1 MAHTEF
7 VEVYRVEH
15 GDYMFIPKEVQEKY
29 QDKFVL
35 KVEEEEIIKEYEEE
49 EEAVEEIIKEYEEEG
64 EEAVEVVKPK
74 RGRRAK

>member
-15 GDYMFIPKEVQEKY
+15 GDYMFIPKQVQEKY

-35 KVEEEEIIKEYEEE
+35 KEEVREVVEEEEEV
-49 EEAVEEIIKEYEEEG
+49 VEEMAEE
-64 EEAVEVVKPK
+64 VKPK

>member
-15 GDYMFIPKEVQEKY
+15 GDYMFIPKQVQEKY

-35 KVEEEEIIKEYEEE
+35 KEVGEVVREVVEEEEVAEE
-49 EEAVEEIIKEYEEEG
+49 
-64 EEAVEVVKPK
+64 VKPK

>member
-35 KVEEEEIIKEYEEE
+35 KVEAEEVV
-49 EEAVEEIIKEYEEEG
+49 EEATEE
-64 EEAVEVVKPK
+64 VKPK

>member
-15 GDYMFIPKEVQEKY
+15 GDYMFIPKQVEEKY

-35 KVEEEEIIKEYEEE
+35 KEEVGKVVEEEEEV
-49 EEAVEEIIKEYEEEG
+49 VEE
-64 EEAVEVVKPK
+64 VKPK

>member
-15 GDYMFIPKEVQEKY
+15 GDYMFIPKQVQEKY

-35 KVEEEEIIKEYEEE
+35 KE
-49 EEAVEEIIKEYEEEG
+49 EEAVEEIIKGYGEEE
-64 EEAVEVVKPK
+64 EAAVEVVKPK

>member
-15 GDYMFIPKEVQEKY
+15 GDYMFIPKQVQEKY

-35 KVEEEEIIKEYEEE
+35 KEEVGEVVEEEEEEE
-49 EEAVEEIIKEYEEEG
+49 EVVVEE
-64 EEAVEVVKPK
+64 VKPK

>member
-15 GDYMFIPKEVQEKY
+15 GDYMFIPKQVQEKY

-35 KVEEEEIIKEYEEE
+35 KEEEVVVEEV
-49 EEAVEEIIKEYEEEG
+49 VEE
-64 EEAVEVVKPK
+64 VTPK

>member
-15 GDYMFIPKEVQEKY
+15 GDYMFIPEQVQEKY

-35 KVEEEEIIKEYEEE
+35 KEVVEVVREVVEEEEV
-49 EEAVEEIIKEYEEEG
+49 VEE
-64 EEAVEVVKPK
+64 VKPK

>member
-15 GDYMFIPKEVQEKY
+15 GDYMFIPKQVQEKY

-35 KVEEEEIIKEYEEE
+35 KEEVGEVVEEEEEEL
-49 EEAVEEIIKEYEEEG
+49 VEE
-64 EEAVEVVKPK
+64 VKPK
-74 RGRRAK
+74 RGRRTK

>member
-15 GDYMFIPKEVQEKY
+15 GDYMFIPKQVQEKY
-29 QDKFVL
+29 QDKFVI
-35 KVEEEEIIKEYEEE
+35 KEEVVEEIIKEYEEE
-49 EEAVEEIIKEYEEEG
+49 EAEV
-64 EEAVEVVKPK
+64 VVKPK

>member
-15 GDYMFIPKEVQEKY
+15 GDYMFIPKQVQEKY

-35 KVEEEEIIKEYEEE
+35 KVEKEEI
-49 EEAVEEIIKEYEEEG
+49 AVEEIIKEYEE
-64 EEAVEVVKPK
+64 AAEVVVKSK

>member
-15 GDYMFIPKEVQEKY
+15 GDYMFIPKQVQEKY

-35 KVEEEEIIKEYEEE
+35 KVEKEEIEVEETIKEYEEE
-49 EEAVEEIIKEYEEEG
+49 EV
-64 EEAVEVVKPK
+64 VVKPK

>member
-15 GDYMFIPKEVQEKY
+15 GDYMFIPKQVQEKY

-35 KVEEEEIIKEYEEE
+35 REEEEVVEEVVEEEEEVVEEVVEEE
-49 EEAVEEIIKEYEEEG
+49 EVVVEE
-64 EEAVEVVKPK
+64 VKPK

>member
-15 GDYMFIPKEVQEKY
+15 GDYMFIPKQVQEKY

-35 KVEEEEIIKEYEEE
+35 KEEVGEVVEEEEEVV
-49 EEAVEEIIKEYEEEG
+49 VEEMAEE
-64 EEAVEVVKPK
+64 VKLK

>member
-15 GDYMFIPKEVQEKY
+15 GDYMFIPKQVQEKY

-35 KVEEEEIIKEYEEE
+35 KEE
-49 EEAVEEIIKEYEEEG
+49 EEAVEEIIKEYEEEE

>member
-15 GDYMFIPKEVQEKY
+15 GDYMFIPKQVQEKY

-35 KVEEEEIIKEYEEE
+35 KVEKEEI
-49 EEAVEEIIKEYEEEG
+49 AVEEIIKEYEEAEVVVA
-64 EEAVEVVKPK
+64 EEVKPK

>member
-15 GDYMFIPKEVQEKY
+15 GDYMFIPKQVQEKY

-35 KVEEEEIIKEYEEE
+35 KEEE
-49 EEAVEEIIKEYEEEG
+49 EEVA
-64 EEAVEVVKPK
+64 EEAEVVVVVAEEVKPK

>member
-35 KVEEEEIIKEYEEE
+35 KVEKEEI
-49 EEAVEEIIKEYEEEG
+49 AVEEIIKEYEEA
-64 EEAVEVVKPK
+64 EEVVVKPK

>member
-15 GDYMFIPKEVQEKY
+15 GDYMFIPKQVQEKY

-35 KVEEEEIIKEYEEE
+35 KEEVGEVVEEEVV
-49 EEAVEEIIKEYEEEG
+49 VEEVAEE
-64 EEAVEVVKPK
+64 VKPK

>member
-15 GDYMFIPKEVQEKY
+15 GDYMFIPKQVQEKY

-35 KVEEEEIIKEYEEE
+35 KVEVVEEEVVEVE
-49 EEAVEEIIKEYEEEG
+49 EEAVEEATE
-64 EEAVEVVKPK
+64 VKPK

>member
-15 GDYMFIPKEVQEKY
+15 GDYMFIPKQVQEKY

-35 KVEEEEIIKEYEEE
+35 KEEEEVVEEVVEEEVVV
-49 EEAVEEIIKEYEEEG
+49 EEA
-64 EEAVEVVKPK
+64 KPK

>member
-35 KVEEEEIIKEYEEE
+35 KEEEVVVEEVAEEE
-49 EEAVEEIIKEYEEEG
+49 EEVVVEE
-64 EEAVEVVKPK
+64 VKPK

>member
-15 GDYMFIPKEVQEKY
+15 GDYMFIPKQVQEKY

-35 KVEEEEIIKEYEEE
+35 KEESEEVEEVVEEEGVV
-49 EEAVEEIIKEYEEEG
+49 VEE
-64 EEAVEVVKPK
+64 VKPK

>member
-15 GDYMFIPKEVQEKY
+15 GDYMFIPKQVQEKY

-35 KVEEEEIIKEYEEE
+35 KEE

-64 EEAVEVVKPK
+64 EEAAEVVVKPK

>member
-15 GDYMFIPKEVQEKY
+15 GDYMFIPKQVQEKY

-35 KVEEEEIIKEYEEE
+35 KEEVGEVVEEE
-49 EEAVEEIIKEYEEEG
+49 
-64 EEAVEVVKPK
+64 VEVIEEVKPK

>member
-15 GDYMFIPKEVQEKY
+15 GDYMFIPKQVQEKY

-35 KVEEEEIIKEYEEE
+35 KEEE
-49 EEAVEEIIKEYEEEG
+49 EEEVVEEVAEEE
-64 EEAVEVVKPK
+64 EEVVEEVKPK

>member
-15 GDYMFIPKEVQEKY
+15 GDYMFIPKQVQEKY

-35 KVEEEEIIKEYEEE
+35 KEEEV
-49 EEAVEEIIKEYEEEG
+49 VEEIIKEYEEE
-64 EEAVEVVKPK
+64 AVEEVKPK

>member
-7 VEVYRVEH
+7 VEVYRIEH
-15 GDYMFIPKEVQEKY
+15 GDYMFIPKQVQEKY

-35 KVEEEEIIKEYEEE
+35 KEEEEVD
-49 EEAVEEIIKEYEEEG
+49 EEAEVVVAEE
-64 EEAVEVVKPK
+64 VKPK

>member
-15 GDYMFIPKEVQEKY
+15 GDYMFIPKQVQEKY

-35 KVEEEEIIKEYEEE
+35 KVEKEEI
-49 EEAVEEIIKEYEEEG
+49 AVEEIIKEYEEAAE
-64 EEAVEVVKPK
+64 VVVKPK
-74 RGRRAK
+74 RGRSAK

>member
-15 GDYMFIPKEVQEKY
+15 GDYMFIPKQVQEKY

-35 KVEEEEIIKEYEEE
+35 KEEVGEVVEEEEEEV
-49 EEAVEEIIKEYEEEG
+49 VEEVAEE
-64 EEAVEVVKPK
+64 VKPK

>member
-15 GDYMFIPKEVQEKY
+15 GDYMFIPKQVQEKY

-35 KVEEEEIIKEYEEE
+35 KEEVGEVVEEEEEV
-49 EEAVEEIIKEYEEEG
+49 VEE
-64 EEAVEVVKPK
+64 VKPK
-74 RGRRAK
+74 RGRRVK

>member
-15 GDYMFIPKEVQEKY
+15 GDYMFIPKQVQEKY

-35 KVEEEEIIKEYEEE
+35 KVEKEEI
-49 EEAVEEIIKEYEEEG
+49 AVEEIIKEYEEA
-64 EEAVEVVKPK
+64 EEVVVKPK

>member
-15 GDYMFIPKEVQEKY
+15 GDYMFIPKQVQEKY

-35 KVEEEEIIKEYEEE
+35 QAEKEEI
-49 EEAVEEIIKEYEEEG
+49 AVEEIIKEYEEAAE
-64 EEAVEVVKPK
+64 VVVKPK

>member
-15 GDYMFIPKEVQEKY
+15 GDFMFIPKQVQEKY

-35 KVEEEEIIKEYEEE
+35 KVEKEEIAVEETIKEY
-49 EEAVEEIIKEYEEEG
+49 

>member
-15 GDYMFIPKEVQEKY
+15 GDYMFIPKQVQEKY

-35 KVEEEEIIKEYEEE
+35 KVEKEEI
-49 EEAVEEIIKEYEEEG
+49 AVEEIIKEYEEAAEVVA
-64 EEAVEVVKPK
+64 EEVKPK

>member
-15 GDYMFIPKEVQEKY
+15 GDYMFIPKQVQEKY

-35 KVEEEEIIKEYEEE
+35 KEEVVEEVVEEEEVVAEEMAE
-49 EEAVEEIIKEYEEEG
+49 E
-64 EEAVEVVKPK
+64 VKPK

>member
-15 GDYMFIPKEVQEKY
+15 GDYMFIPKQVQEKY

-35 KVEEEEIIKEYEEE
+35 KVEKEEIEVEETIKEYEEE
-49 EEAVEEIIKEYEEEG
+49 EEAEEE
-64 EEAVEVVKPK
+64 VKPK

>member
-15 GDYMFIPKEVQEKY
+15 GDYMFIPKQVQEKY

-35 KVEEEEIIKEYEEE
+35 KEEEVVVEEAEVVVVAEE
-49 EEAVEEIIKEYEEEG
+49 
-64 EEAVEVVKPK
+64 VKPK

>member
-15 GDYMFIPKEVQEKY
+15 GDYMFIPKQVQEKY

-35 KVEEEEIIKEYEEE
+35 KEEEEEVGEVVEEEEEEV
-49 EEAVEEIIKEYEEEG
+49 VEE
-64 EEAVEVVKPK
+64 VKPK

>member
-15 GDYMFIPKEVQEKY
+15 GDYMFIPKQVQEKY

-35 KVEEEEIIKEYEEE
+35 KVEVVEEE
-49 EEAVEEIIKEYEEEG
+49 EVVEVEEVV
-64 EEAVEVVKPK
+64 EEAIEVKPK